1 VADAGRQFLVLL
13 QYQFFFTMSN
23 DYPNEPAD
31 SLVPDEGDEEIHISE
46 EILEDPL
53 TEESGEGTAD
63 DADATEQPDEVPAEP
78 ATPAEEVE
86 KWKDHAARAQAELE
100 NYRKR
105 MAREKGEAILYA
117 NRSLLEQLL
126 PVIDNFEMGL
136 QAARAADGDQSMIL
150 QGMAMVRKQLD
161 DFLSDQ
167 GVEVIPSDG
176 VAFDPNV
183 HEALKQE
190 PSDSIPEGHIIFT
203 MRRGYRLKDRI
214 LRAANVVVSAGPVS
228 DEAEG

>member
-1 VADAGRQFLVLL
+1 MADAGRQFLVLL

-31 SLVPDEGDEEIHISE
+31 SLVPDDGDEEIHISE

-63 DADATEQPDEVPAEP
+63 DADATEQPDEVPTEP

-105 MAREKGEAILYA
+105 MAREKSEAILYA

-136 QAARAADGDQSMIL
+136 QAAREADGEQSMIL

>member
-1 VADAGRQFLVLL
+1 
-13 QYQFFFTMSN
+13 MSN
-23 DYPNEPAD
+23 DPPNEPED
-31 SLVPDEGDEEIHISE
+31 SLVPDDSDEEIPIFE

-63 DADATEQPDEVPAEP
+63 DADSTEQPDEVPAEP

-105 MAREKGEAILYA
+105 MAREKSEAILYA

-136 QAARAADGDQSMIL
+136 QAAREADGEQSMIL

>member
-1 VADAGRQFLVLL
+1 MTGSPERSGRTRSSRRPIRRGSKRFGLRL
-13 QYQFFFTMSN
+13 S
-23 DYPNEPAD
+23 YPNEPAD

-136 QAARAADGDQSMIL
+136 RSKYKLSQYIISKIQIL
-150 QGMAMVRKQLD
+150 L
-161 DFLSDQ
+161 L
-167 GVEVIPSDG
+167 
-176 VAFDPNV
+176 
-183 HEALKQE
+183 
-190 PSDSIPEGHIIFT
+190 FT
-203 MRRGYRLKDRI
+203 C
-214 LRAANVVVSAGPVS
+214 
-228 DEAEG
+228 